1 MVVLSLMVSGW
12 VCVSLWERW
21 DENGEGERVGHTFGF
36 SSDASAREWGGAE
49 GWAPFADDHLA
60 CHLG

>member
-1 MVVLSLMVSGW
+1 MVVFSLMVSGW
-12 VCVSLWERW
+12 VPVSLWHDRKGKGGRK
-21 DENGEGERVGHTFGF
+21 GEHTFGNP
-36 SSDASAREWGGAE
+36 SDASAREWGGAK